1 MCYNVVIFEKE
12 IKMEKSDEENLSI
25 KQLAQIDTVNY
36 AAYKAVCEIL
46 NVDPEDED
54 NGIPWDIEWIGELSD
69 ILKYSI

>member
-1 MCYNVVIFEKE
+1 
-12 IKMEKSDEENLSI
+12 MEKSDEENLSI